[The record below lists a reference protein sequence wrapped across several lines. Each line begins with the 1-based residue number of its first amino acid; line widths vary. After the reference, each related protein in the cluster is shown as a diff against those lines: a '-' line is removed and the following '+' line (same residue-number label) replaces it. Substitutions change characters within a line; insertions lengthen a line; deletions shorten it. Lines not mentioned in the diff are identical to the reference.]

1 MWRELA
7 IYVII
12 ETQKSLC
19 GETEARTKLIDQ
31 WLALRAYRSAL
42 HCETIKDRLTEIK
55 GLLDF
60 MVR

>member
-1 MWRELA
+1 MWRELT

-12 ETQKSLC
+12 ETQKSVC

-42 HCETIKDRLTEIK
+42 HCETIKDRLTEI
-55 GLLDF
+55 
-60 MVR
+60 